1 MSSTRSMSK
10 NSPLFL
16 VPSTASTIGNR
27 VLYVWSRRNNSRFFG
42 SGFKFSGTDSTVA
55 WRGRIWTRTTT
66 DWFMIVITYTTSLL
80 EILCKKKTVKLVFV
94 QLTNSK
100 QRNPNGILQT
110 VIILVTSQNEKKQL
124 VPLIE
129 DLVQSKYWSDWF
141 ASRSQWLYFHAFTK
155 NWTKYRL
162 APLCESD
169 RPILGNPI
177 PLILLSHIWNFL
189 KLKRHPF

>member
-1 MSSTRSMSK
+1 MFTMKMSSTRSMSK

-42 SGFKFSGTDSTVA
+42 SGFQFSGTDSTVA

-80 EILCKKKTVKLVFV
+80 EILYKKKTVKLVFV

-110 VIILVTSQNEKKQL
+110 VIILVTSQNEKKKNCPPYWGSGSKQIL
-124 VPLIE
+124 EWLIC
-129 DLVQSKYWSDWF
+129 L
-141 ASRSQWLYFHAFTK
+141 SQPMTLFSCIYK
-155 NWTKYRL
+155 
-162 APLCESD
+162 
-169 RPILGNPI
+169 
-177 PLILLSHIWNFL
+177 
-189 KLKRHPF
+189 KLDQI